1 MSPIEWD
8 VAIKVNKI
16 MTLGTCQLLDIEFF
30 LFPFGLILLQISEDF
45 IITYILIIKIVI
57 IYMYVCINFCILLFL
72 NDEISNWKLFP
83 KTLHY
88 IKWLLTYFHIIIDVY
103 LFLWW
108 YLRTLFLVFRP
119 REAKLCLLWS
129 VTNRQ
134 ITIDCN
140 SPNQCIVLSGDW
152 QPDMFL

>member
-16 MTLGTCQLLDIEFF
+16 MTLVTCQLLDIEFF

-88 IKWLLTYFHIIIDVY
+88 IKWLLTHFHIIIDVY